1 MVDHPQILG
10 LPPGASISEHKK
22 SCLGIKDFCEVYLSA
37 ITRWCRFKKSLSKS
51 SHSPCR
57 KAETE
62 AKSQAAT
69 QETSEYLDEEK
80 EEEETMNGV
89 HSFRYNADS
98 MRGNNPA
105 GPGAFYKHRSMD
117 NSIPHTSSP
126 LSRNGSPRNGSRRS
140 PSPTSSFLYRSMSK
154 ASNKSNYR
162 YTSTI
167 SREASRRSTTPIMFS
182 NSTGMVKPPTVQK
195 DLECTLEELCYGCM
209 KKIKVT
215 RDVLTN
221 TGQIIQEEEILIINV
236 KPGWKKG
243 TKITFEGMGN
253 ERPGTCPADITFVI
267 AEKRH
272 PLFQRE
278 GDNLKIVVEIP
289 LLKALTGCE
298 ISIPLLGGENM
309 TTLMIEDIIHPGYEK
324 IIIGQG
330 MTITEEEGKRGN
342 LKVTFLVEFPTEM
355 TDEQRS
361 DILSILEDSC

>member
-1 MVDHPQILG
+1 
-10 LPPGASISEHKK
+10 
-22 SCLGIKDFCEVYLSA
+22 
-37 ITRWCRFKKSLSKS
+37 
-51 SHSPCR
+51 
-57 KAETE
+57 
-62 AKSQAAT
+62 
-69 QETSEYLDEEK
+69 
-80 EEEETMNGV
+80 
-89 HSFRYNADS
+89 
-98 MRGNNPA
+98 
-105 GPGAFYKHRSMD
+105 
-117 NSIPHTSSP
+117 
-126 LSRNGSPRNGSRRS
+126 
-140 PSPTSSFLYRSMSK
+140 
-154 ASNKSNYR
+154 
-162 YTSTI
+162 
-167 SREASRRSTTPIMFS
+167 
-182 NSTGMVKPPTVQK
+182 MVKPPTVQK

-221 TGQIIQEEEILIINV
+221 TGFVLMSLRQIIQEEEILIINV

-342 LKVTFLVEFPTEM
+342 LKVTFLVEFPTEL